1 MEKEKVKNITNIK
14 EENLT
19 KEQIKEKV
27 LTLLSELNEKKRE
40 RKEEELATE
49 QVNEISDNYNKPIS
63 EEEKRYNHELKPTKQ
78 PLKDMGKIFRRIQ
91 EILQQNPELQNDQEI
106 AKALKVADYKEIE
119 NLNGIVRNFEPNKIV
134 NNYLSEKEG
143 VVCKVLDND
152 IITNDET
159 ATINNFITLMQ
170 DDIESNDKMEIAL
183 KIIPTNEQGIKNIAD
198 KMEENPNFKDKIL
211 KQIDPEWKE
220 NIGETEDKE
229 EILFL
234 LNEEYGQTNKKNR

>member
-1 MEKEKVKNITNIK
+1 
-14 EENLT
+14 
-19 KEQIKEKV
+19 
-27 LTLLSELNEKKRE
+27 
-40 RKEEELATE
+40 
-49 QVNEISDNYNKPIS
+49 
-63 EEEKRYNHELKPTKQ
+63 
-78 PLKDMGKIFRRIQ
+78 MGKIFRRIQ
-91 EILQQNPELQNDQEI
+91 DILQQNPELQNDQEI

-198 KMEENPNFKDKIL
+198 KMEENTNFKDKIL

-220 NIGETEDKE
+220 NIGEIEDKE

-234 LNEEYGQTNKKNR
+234 LNEEYGQTNKKK